1 MVPKISLLTLDNNT
15 EVANW
20 ISIGVSSKKSKP
32 FDTNHEPTMSNLAN
46 CGVILKFN
54 NSVYVQKEFSLLYS
68 KFILNFDIAY
78 YLNNWPRNPS
88 KKSNK

>member
-1 MVPKISLLTLDNNT
+1 
-15 EVANW
+15 
-20 ISIGVSSKKSKP
+20 
-32 FDTNHEPTMSNLAN
+32 MSNLAT

-78 YLNNWPRNPS
+78 DLNNWPRNPGN
-88 KKSNK
+88 KSDQ